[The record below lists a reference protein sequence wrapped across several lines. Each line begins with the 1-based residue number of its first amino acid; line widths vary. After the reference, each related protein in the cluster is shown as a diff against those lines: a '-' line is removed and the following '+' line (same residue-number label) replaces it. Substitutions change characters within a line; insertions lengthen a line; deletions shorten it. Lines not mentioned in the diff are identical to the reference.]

1 MYEVKCIICGNKFNS
16 RVNFAKFC
24 SKDCREIKLKE
35 YQDKYR
41 KQKGLEPIVRTK
53 SVHCVVC
60 GRYFKQIQ
68 AHQKY
73 CSRVC
78 RNKVTRLA
86 YNKVKKTRK
95 YQRFCK
101 CCLNKF
107 ETNVFNKKFCSEQCR
122 KKQLQTN
129 YIKERENCKKECLVC
144 KQEFVPTRVFKEC
157 CSEDCNRLFKKNK
170 SIFIKRETGY
180 RWLLLR
186 FKVLNRDNFKCK
198 YCGRSSIEDNI
209 KLHVDHIL
217 PISKDGLNELN
228 NLVTACEDCNLGKRD
243 ILLEKYN
250 VIRLKNSI

>member
-35 YQDKYR
+35 YRDKYK
-41 KQKGLEPIVRTK
+41 KQKGLKPIVRT
-53 SVHCVVC
+53 
-60 GRYFKQIQ
+60 
-68 AHQKY
+68 
-73 CSRVC
+73 
-78 RNKVTRLA
+78 
-86 YNKVKKTRK
+86 K

-129 YIKERENCKKECLVC
+129 YIKEREKCKKECLVC

>member
-24 SKDCREIKLKE
+24 SKDCREINLKE
-35 YQDKYR
+35 YRDKYR
-41 KQKGLEPIVRTK
+41 KQKGLEPIVRT
-53 SVHCVVC
+53 
-60 GRYFKQIQ
+60 
-68 AHQKY
+68 
-73 CSRVC
+73 
-78 RNKVTRLA
+78 
-86 YNKVKKTRK
+86 K